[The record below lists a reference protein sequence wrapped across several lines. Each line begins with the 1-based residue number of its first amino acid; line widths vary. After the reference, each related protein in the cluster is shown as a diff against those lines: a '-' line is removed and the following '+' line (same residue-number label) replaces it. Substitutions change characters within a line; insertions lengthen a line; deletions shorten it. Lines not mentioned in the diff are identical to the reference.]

1 MDNTIYLKVQD
12 FFITFRGILFEAT
25 PWVVI
30 GAIFAGMVQELP
42 ARRAPAIML
51 ALGVAIILLTVSPL
65 PLAYNV
71 HIAVAAALATCG
83 LMLLAQPLVDRAV
96 GALGRH
102 RGIAILG
109 SGFLGLVNPM
119 CDCGVIVVMRRLLRK
134 GMPLSC
140 CIAYILAGPIINVLV
155 IATTW
160 QAFTGQQNLKGPNG
174 QPLYLM
180 GSGWMMGSRIV
191 VGYLVAVVTAFVV
204 ERQFRRSGYKLLAPT
219 LQAPSGLPIIETD
232 EYQHDEAPR
241 ESVWKRLSNVSET
254 ALHDFVDVMVL
265 LIPGALIA
273 SAVRQLLD
281 PSLVENFSK
290 AHPVLAISA
299 MSLFAFVLTI
309 CSETDAFVARTFAVR
324 PAAQLSFL
332 VFGPMLDLKLF
343 FMYTRVFR
351 PRLMWTIIVCVAVQV
366 FVYCFIVHI
375 LWETY
380 APQFW
385 PPMPAGV
392 PIPGRPGP

>member
-1 MDNTIYLKVQD
+1 VDNTIYLKVQD

-30 GAIFAGMVQELP
+30 GAIFAGLVQELP

-51 ALGVAIILLTVSPL
+51 ALGVAIILLTVIPL
-65 PLAYNV
+65 PLQSTAP
-71 HIAVAAALATCG
+71 IAVAAGLATCG
-83 LMLLAQPLVDRAV
+83 LMLLAQPVVDRAV
-96 GALGRH
+96 AFLGRR
-102 RGIAILG
+102 RGVAILA

-160 QAFTGQQNLKGPNG
+160 QAFTGMQNLKGPSG

-180 GSGWMMGSRIV
+180 GSGWMMASRIT
-191 VGYLVAVVTAFVV
+191 VGYLVAVVTAFIV
-204 ERQFRRSGYKLLAPT
+204 ERQFRRFGYKLLSPT
-219 LQAPSGLPIIETD
+219 LQVPSGLPIIETD
-232 EYQHDEAPR
+232 EYEHDEAPR
-241 ESVWKRLSNVSET
+241 QNVWKRLGNVSET

-281 PSLVENFSK
+281 PALVESFSK
-290 AHPVLAISA
+290 NHPVMAISA

-324 PAAQLSFL
+324 PAAQLAFL

-366 FVYCFIVHI
+366 FIYCFVVHM

-385 PPMPAGV
+385 PVMP
-392 PIPGRPGP
+392 PGPTLPVKPG

>member
-65 PLAYNV
+65 PLQYN
-71 HIAVAAALATCG
+71 APLAAAAALVTCG

-96 GALGRH
+96 AVLARH
-102 RGIAILG
+102 RGLAILG

-160 QAFTGQQNLKGPNG
+160 QAFTGMQNLKGPSG
-174 QPLYLM
+174 RPLYLM
-180 GSGWMMGSRIV
+180 GSGWMMASRIV
-191 VGYLVAVVTAFVV
+191 VGYLVAVVTAFIV
-204 ERQFRRSGYKLLAPT
+204 ERQFRHFGHKLLSPS

-232 EYQHDEAPR
+232 EYEHEETPR
-241 ESVWKRLSNVSET
+241 QTVWHRLGNVSET

-281 PSLVENFSK
+281 PSLVEAFSK
-290 AHPVLAISA
+290 DHPVLAISA

-324 PAAQLSFL
+324 PAAQLAFL

-366 FVYCFIVHI
+366 FLYCFIVHM

-385 PPMPAGV
+385 PPTPTGV
-392 PIPGRPGP
+392 PIPGKPG

>member
-1 MDNTIYLKVQD
+1 VDNTIYLKVQD

-30 GAIFAGMVQELP
+30 GAIFAGLVQELP

-51 ALGVAIILLTVSPL
+51 ALGVGIIFLTVSPL
-65 PLAYNV
+65 PLAYNAPL
-71 HIAVAAALATCG
+71 AVAAGLVVCG

-96 GALGRH
+96 GFLGRE

-160 QAFTGQQNLKGPNG
+160 QAFTGMQNLKGPSG

-180 GSGWMMGSRIV
+180 GSGWMMASRITL
-191 VGYLVAVVTAFVV
+191 GYLIAVVTAFVV
-204 ERQFRRSGYKLLAPT
+204 EWQFRRYGPKLLAPT
-219 LQAPSGLPIIETD
+219 LQVPSGLPIIETD
-232 EYQHDEAPR
+232 EYEHDEAPR
-241 ESVWKRLSNVSET
+241 QPVWKRLSNVSET

-265 LIPGALIA
+265 LIPGALVA
-273 SAVRQLLD
+273 AAVRQLLS
-281 PSLVENFSK
+281 PAMVEQFSK
-290 AHPVLAISA
+290 EHPIMAIGA
-299 MSLFAFVLTI
+299 MSLLAFIITL

-366 FVYCFIVHI
+366 LVYCFIVHV

-385 PPMPAGV
+385 PPTPTGV
-392 PIPGRPGP
+392 PIPTAPG